1 MDKDVIK
8 NMAVN
13 GAAIGMSF
21 TELEQVLRLAA
32 LVIGLAYT
40 IYNFHV
46 VYKKNESK

>member
-8 NMAVN
+8 NIAVN
-13 GAAIGMSF
+13 GAAIGVSF
-21 TELEQVLRLAA
+21 TQLEQALRLAA

-46 VYKKNESK
+46 AYKKNEGK